1 MAIWIQFEKHI
12 GNINK
17 YKQNYRDKN
26 CPQIRENE
34 GIVKGAENT
43 KTGTHTHTHTP
54 TYIHIHICQE
64 HSCRIMQS
72 FDENKKA
79 FESNS

>member
-17 YKQNYRDKN
+17 YKQNYKDKN
-26 CPQIRENE
+26 CPQIREKE
-34 GIVKGAENT
+34 GIVKGAQNT
-43 KTGTHTHTHTP
+43 KTCTHTNTHTP

-72 FDENKKA
+72 FDKNKKA

>member
-1 MAIWIQFEKHI
+1 MAIWMPFEKHI

-17 YKQNYRDKN
+17 YKQNYRDKS

-43 KTGTHTHTHTP
+43 KTYTHTYTP
-54 TYIHIHICQE
+54 TYKHIHICQE

-79 FESNS
+79 CDSNS

>member
-43 KTGTHTHTHTP
+43 KTGTHTHTHTH
-54 TYIHIHICQE
+54 TYIYT
-64 HSCRIMQS
+64 HSYMLGTLM
-72 FDENKKA
+72 
-79 FESNS
+79 